1 MAAMSAILTAHH
13 VVIALCDSCPA
24 VHIDLCHADGTIF
37 ATASC
42 GPEEAWIE
50 SFIAELRKQGEI
62 ARRRAGGGSALETVK
77 LQ

>member
-1 MAAMSAILTAHH
+1 MSTIPSAHH
-13 VVIALCDSCPA
+13 VLIALCESCPA
-24 VHIDLCHADGTIF
+24 VHIDLCHEDGTIF

-50 SFIAELRKQGEI
+50 SFIAELRQKAAI
-62 ARRRAGGGSALETVK
+62 ARQRAGGGTALETVR